1 MFPGRD
7 RLIGGQPMVRN
18 ILFFV
23 VLLFGLLLAT
33 AFAALNPGLITLD
46 LAFFETEITK
56 SLALIGAFG
65 FGWSFGLVCAGLVL
79 LKSFNE
85 RRLLRKSLGLAE
97 SEVRALRS
105 MPIQD
110 AD

>member
-1 MFPGRD
+1 V
-7 RLIGGQPMVRN
+7 IGGKYMLRN
-18 ILFFV
+18 ILFFL
-23 VLLFGLLLAT
+23 VLLSGLLLAT
-33 AFAALNPGLITLD
+33 AFAALNPGVIGLD

-65 FGWSFGLVCAGLVL
+65 VGWLFGLVCAGLVL
-79 LKSFNE
+79 LKSANE
-85 RRLLRKSLGLAE
+85 RRQLRKSLGLAE
-97 SEVRALRS
+97 AEVRALRN

>member
-1 MFPGRD
+1 M
-7 RLIGGQPMVRN
+7 IGGEYMVRN
-18 ILFFV
+18 ILFFL
-23 VLLFGLLLAT
+23 VLLSGLLLAT
-33 AFAALNPGLITLD
+33 AFAALNPGVIGLD

-65 FGWSFGLVCAGLVL
+65 VGWLFGLVCAGLVL
-79 LKSFNE
+79 LKSANE
-85 RRLLRKSLGLAE
+85 RRQLRKSLSLAE
-97 SEVRALRS
+97 AEVRALRN